1 MGWTKENRLIARDG
15 GGREGGGGGGG
26 GGVEHVFDV
35 AFLMPVQM
43 SRNTW
48 MGEGEVER
56 STSATG
62 GSSVVK
68 ELAHTGAARGGRGR
82 GRGRRVTRAGGVYL
96 LRSAHSRTSTCSS
109 PCPVIVNSSEPLKA
123 LTSGSVSVWPL
134 GAGAVPL

>member
-1 MGWTKENRLIARDG
+1 M
-15 GGREGGGGGGG
+15 
-26 GGVEHVFDV
+26 EHVFDV

-68 ELAHTGAARGGRGR
+68 ELAHTGAARGG
-82 GRGRRVTRAGGVYL
+82 AG
-96 LRSAHSRTSTCSS
+96 
-109 PCPVIVNSSEPLKA
+109 P
-123 LTSGSVSVWPL
+123 
-134 GAGAVPL
+134 GAGPACDTGRWRLPAEVSTFPHVNVLLALSCYCKQL

>member
-26 GGVEHVFDV
+26 GGGVEHVFDV

-43 SRNTW
+43 SRSTW

-56 STSATG
+56 STSVTG
-62 GSSVVK
+62 GSSSRSVVK
-68 ELAHTGAARGGRGR
+68 ELAHTGGGRGR
-82 GRGRRVTRAGGVYL
+82 GRGQPVTRAGGVYL

-109 PCPVIVNSSEPLKA
+109 PCPVIVNSSRL
-123 LTSGSVSVWPL
+123 
-134 GAGAVPL
+134 